1 MTEIP
6 EHLLKRRRAAKVKD
20 EPSGDAGAD
29 SGASTAAVT
38 PAATGDSAPAGP
50 PALAAAAAAI
60 PADAPPVAAAPKPHF
75 IEAAESRKKMPMW
88 AMFMLAFVPLWAVSF
103 GGTMQL
109 PDVEDP
115 LFTEAAEVYN
125 VTGGCSGCHGGG
137 GGGGTGY
144 QLSDGSVVETF
155 PHLAD
160 QMVHVNRGS
169 AAITG
174 QAYGAVRADGQRV
187 AGTRGAMP
195 AATTLTEIE
204 LELVVFHER
213 VVLAGEDTSS
223 DEWIEYIEELRHKVE
238 AGEGEEVVGE
248 EYFELLLACSD
259 PAITPGAIGGG
270 AVNADGENVCPG
282 PHDEE

>member
-6 EHLLKRRRAAKVKD
+6 EHLLKRSRAAKGKD

-38 PAATGDSAPAGP
+38 PAASSDSPPTGP
-50 PALAAAAAAI
+50 PALAAAAAAT

-109 PDVEDP
+109 AEAEDP

-125 VTGGCSGCHGGG
+125 VTGGCSGCHGGSG
-137 GGGGTGY
+137 GGGVGY
-144 QLSDGSVVETF
+144 QLNDGSVVETF
-155 PHLAD
+155 PHFAD

-169 AAITG
+169 GAITG
-174 QAYGAVRADGQRV
+174 EAYGAVRADGQRV
-187 AGTRGAMP
+187 AGTRGVMP
-195 AATTLTEIE
+195 AATTLTELE
-204 LELVVFHER
+204 LELVIFHER
-213 VVLAGEDTSS
+213 VVLSGEEVGD
-223 DEWIEYIEELRHKVE
+223 EYIEHLREKVE
-238 AGEGEEVVGE
+238 AGEGEESVGE
-248 EYFELLLACSD
+248 EYFDLLLRCSD

-270 AVNADGENVCPG
+270 AVNSGGENICPG
-282 PHDEE
+282 PRLE